1 MATFCEYL
9 LRKGRITGP
18 QLARARSQATS
29 VNLPTGGCA
38 YAFGF
43 MDQGQIRR
51 VLGIQHHT
59 GQRFGEVAVA
69 LGFLSAGQLRTVL
82 RIQDKHRVTL
92 EDALIDEGAL
102 TREEMESERR
112 SFERGGTGYLLSNE

>member
-1 MATFCEYL
+1 MATFCDYL
-9 LRKGRITGP
+9 LRKGRITSP
-18 QLARARSQATS
+18 QLARARSQTNS

-51 VLGIQHHT
+51 VLGIQHRT

-69 LGFLSAGQLRTVL
+69 LGYLSGGQLHTVL
-82 RIQDKHRVTL
+82 RIQEKHRVSL
-92 EDALIDEGAL
+92 EDALVDEGAL

-112 SFERGGTGYLLSNE
+112 SFESGRTGYLVSNE